1 MSSDE
6 TPNVPTSRNSREVV
20 REKAQKVHAQQSRAR
35 IMRRIVLGAIAIVA
49 VGAIGT
55 AVTLAVSAQVSK
67 PQLTPSGMED
77 DGILVSDIS
86 ASTVSSEPV
95 EAPAPETTEAGGEA
109 APTPAPTTTSTVDIH
124 IYVDYLSPD
133 AGEFERANARQL
145 VNWIGEGAA
154 TVTYHP
160 VALLTASSN
169 GTKYSLR
176 SAAAA
181 ACVATHSPAEFYAFN
196 HDLLDDQPD
205 MNTDGFTDSELADI
219 AGAVGSDNVKSVRS
233 CIEKQDYVTWAKD
246 ATSRALEGPLVGSDD
261 LVLTSAPMI
270 VVNGE
275 AYVGALDDPSEFSQ
289 FVLTVA
295 SDAYYATATPTPAPS
310 ETPTEAPVDEAPA
323 EETPAPT
330 EAPAQ

>member
-35 IMRRIVLGAIAIVA
+35 IMRRIILGAIAIVA

-67 PQLTPSGMED
+67 PQLTPTGLSD

-95 EAPAPETTEAGGEA
+95 EAPDPEATEAGGEA
-109 APTPAPTTTSTVDIH
+109 APTPAPTSASTVDIH

-233 CIEKQDYVTWAKD
+233 CIEEQDYVTWAKD

-295 SDAYYATATPTPAPS
+295 SDAYYSTATPTPAPS
-310 ETPTEAPVDEAPA
+310 ETPTEAPVEEAPA

>member
-6 TPNVPTSRNSREVV
+6 TPNVPSTRNTREAV

-35 IMRRIVLGAIAIVA
+35 VMRRIILGAIAIVA

-55 AVTLAVSAQVSK
+55 AITLAVSAQVSK
-67 PQLTPSGMED
+67 PQLNPGGMND

-86 ASTVSSEPV
+86 ASAMSDDTAA
-95 EAPAPETTEAGGEA
+95 APSPEETEAGGEA
-109 APTPAPTTTSTVDIH
+109 TPTPEPTTSSTVDIH

-145 VNWIGEGAA
+145 VNWISEGAA

-181 ACVATHSPAEFYAFN
+181 ACVATHSPAQFYAFN
-196 HDLLDDQPD
+196 HDLLDDQPEV
-205 MNTDGFTDSELADI
+205 NTDGFSDDELAAI

-233 CIEKQDYVTWAKD
+233 CIEDQDYVTWAKE
-246 ATSRALEGPLVGSDD
+246 ATSRALEGPLVGSED
-261 LVLTSAPMI
+261 LVLTAAPMI

-295 SDAYYATATPTPAPS
+295 SDAYYATETPTPSPSPTPTETTEPAPS
-310 ETPTEAPVDEAPA
+310 ETPAS
-323 EETPAPT
+323 
-330 EAPAQ
+330 

>member
-6 TPNVPTSRNSREVV
+6 TPNVPSTRNTREAV

-35 IMRRIVLGAIAIVA
+35 VMRRIILGAIAIVA

-55 AVTLAVSAQVSK
+55 AITLAVSAQVSK
-67 PQLTPSGMED
+67 PQLTPGGMDD

-86 ASTVSSEPV
+86 ASAMSDETV
-95 EAPAPETTEAGGEA
+95 APPSPEETEAGGEA
-109 APTPAPTTTSTVDIH
+109 APTPEPTTSSTVDIH

-145 VNWIGEGAA
+145 VNWISEGAA

-181 ACVATHSPAEFYAFN
+181 ACVATHSPAQFYAFN
-196 HDLLDDQPD
+196 HDLLDDQPEV
-205 MNTDGFTDSELADI
+205 NTDGFSDEELAAI

-233 CIEKQDYVTWAKD
+233 CIENQDYVTWAKE

-261 LVLTSAPMI
+261 LVLTAAPMI

-295 SDAYYATATPTPAPS
+295 SDAYYATETPTPTPAPTETTEPAPS
-310 ETPTEAPVDEAPA
+310 ETPAS
-323 EETPAPT
+323 
-330 EAPAQ
+330 

>member
-6 TPNVPTSRNSREVV
+6 TPNVPSPRNSREVV

-35 IMRRIVLGAIAIVA
+35 VMRRIILGAIAVVA

-55 AVTLAVSAQVSK
+55 AITLAVSAQVSK
-67 PQLTPSGMED
+67 PQLTPGGMSD

-86 ASTVSSEPV
+86 ASAMSDETV
-95 EAPAPETTEAGGEA
+95 APPSPEETEAGGETT
-109 APTPAPTTTSTVDIH
+109 PTPEPTTSSTVDIH

-145 VNWIGEGAA
+145 VNWISEGAA

-181 ACVATHSPAEFYAFN
+181 ACVATHSPAQFYAFN
-196 HDLLDDQPD
+196 HDLLDDQPEV
-205 MNTDGFTDSELADI
+205 NTDGFSDSQLADI

-233 CIEKQDYVTWAKD
+233 CIEDQDYVTWAKE

-261 LVLTSAPMI
+261 LVLTAAPMI

-295 SDAYYATATPTPAPS
+295 SDAYYATETPTPAPTETTEPAPS
-310 ETPTEAPVDEAPA
+310 ETPAP
-323 EETPAPT
+323 
-330 EAPAQ
+330 

>member
-6 TPNVPTSRNSREVV
+6 TPNVPTPRNSREVV

-35 IMRRIVLGAIAIVA
+35 IMRRIILGALAVVA

-55 AVTLAVSAQVSK
+55 AVTLAVSAQVTK
-67 PQLTPSGMED
+67 PQLTPGGMD
-77 DGILVSDIS
+77 GDGIVVSDVS
-86 ASTVSSEPV
+86 ATAASDQGATTPSP
-95 EAPAPETTEAGGEA
+95 EATEAGGEA
-109 APTPAPTTTSTVDIH
+109 TPTPEPTTSSTVDIH

-145 VNWIGEGAA
+145 VNWITEGAA

-181 ACVATHSPAEFYAFN
+181 ACVATHSPEQFYAFN
-196 HDLLDDQPD
+196 HDLLDDQPEV
-205 MNTDGFTDSELADI
+205 NTDGFSDAELADI

-233 CIEKQDYVTWAKD
+233 CIEDQDYVTWAKE
-246 ATSRALEGPLVGSDD
+246 ATSRALEGPLAGSDD
-261 LVLTSAPMI
+261 LVLSSAPMI

-295 SDAYYATATPTPAPS
+295 SDAYYSTESPSPTPTPTTAP
-310 ETPTEAPVDEAPA
+310 
-323 EETPAPT
+323 
-330 EAPAQ
+330 

>member
-6 TPNVPTSRNSREVV
+6 TPNVPTPRNSREAV

-35 IMRRIVLGAIAIVA
+35 IMRRIIVGAIAVVA

-67 PQLTPSGMED
+67 PQLSPGGMDD
-77 DGILVSDIS
+77 DGILISDVSATVASEDMS
-86 ASTVSSEPV
+86 AS
-95 EAPAPETTEAGGEA
+95 PAPDATDAGGEA
-109 APTPAPTTTSTVDIH
+109 APTPAPTTSSAVDIH
-124 IYVDYLSPD
+124 VYVDYLSPD

-145 VNWIGEGAA
+145 VNWINEDAA

-176 SAAAA
+176 AAGAA
-181 ACVATHSPAEFYAFN
+181 ACVATHSPAQFYAFN
-196 HDLLDDQPD
+196 HDLLDDQPEV
-205 MNTDGFTDSELADI
+205 NSDGYSDAELADI

-233 CIEKQDYVTWAKD
+233 CIEDQDYVSWAKE

-275 AYVGALDDPSEFSQ
+275 AYVGALDDPVEFSQ
-289 FVLTVA
+289 FVLTVSNDA
-295 SDAYYATATPTPAPS
+295 SQDAATPSPTPTPTA
-310 ETPTEAPVDEAPA
+310 T
-323 EETPAPT
+323 TPAS
-330 EAPAQ
+330 

>member
-6 TPNVPTSRNSREVV
+6 TPNVPSPRNSREAV

-35 IMRRIVLGAIAIVA
+35 IMRRIIIGAVALVA

-67 PQLTPSGMED
+67 PQLTPSGMD
-77 DGILVSDIS
+77 GDGILVSEIS
-86 ASTVSSEPV
+86 ASAASDQVAATPSPDE
-95 EAPAPETTEAGGEA
+95 TEATGEA
-109 APTPAPTTTSTVDIH
+109 APTPAPTTSSTVDIH
-124 IYVDYLSPD
+124 VYVDYLSPD

-145 VNWIGEGAA
+145 VNWINEGAA

-181 ACVATHSPAEFYAFN
+181 ACVATHSPEQFYAFN
-196 HDLLDDQPD
+196 HDLLDDQPEV
-205 MNTDGFTDSELADI
+205 NTDGYSDVELADI
-219 AGAVGSDNVKSVRS
+219 AGAVGADNAKSVRS
-233 CIEKQDYVTWAKD
+233 CIEDQDYVTWAKE
-246 ATSRALEGPLVGSDD
+246 ATSRALEGPLVGSED

-295 SDAYYATATPTPAPS
+295 SETYYSTESPTPTP
-310 ETPTEAPVDEAPA
+310 TPTT
-323 EETPAPT
+323 TP
-330 EAPAQ
+330 

>member
-6 TPNVPTSRNSREVV
+6 TPNVPSPRNSREVV

-35 IMRRIVLGAIAIVA
+35 VMRRIILGAIAVVA

-55 AVTLAVSAQVSK
+55 AITLAVSAQVSK
-67 PQLTPSGMED
+67 PQLTPGGMDE

-86 ASTVSSEPV
+86 ATAASDEGVA
-95 EAPAPETTEAGGEA
+95 APSPDETEAGGEA
-109 APTPAPTTTSTVDIH
+109 APTPAPTTSSTVDIH

-145 VNWIGEGAA
+145 VNWITEGAA
-154 TVTYHP
+154 AVTYHP

-181 ACVATHSPAEFYAFN
+181 ACVATHSPAQFYAFN
-196 HDLLDDQPD
+196 HDLLDDQPEV
-205 MNTDGFTDSELADI
+205 NTDGFSDAQLADI

-233 CIEKQDYVTWAKD
+233 CIEDQDYVTWAKD

-261 LVLTSAPMI
+261 LVLTAAPMI

-295 SDAYYATATPTPAPS
+295 SDAYYATESPSPTPTP
-310 ETPTEAPVDEAPA
+310 TPTT
-323 EETPAPT
+323 TP
-330 EAPAQ
+330 

>member
-6 TPNVPTSRNSREVV
+6 TPNVPSPRNSREAV

-35 IMRRIVLGAIAIVA
+35 VMRRIILGAVAVVA

-55 AVTLAVSAQVSK
+55 AITLAVSAQVSK
-67 PQLTPSGMED
+67 PQLTPAGMD
-77 DGILVSDIS
+77 HDGILVSDIS
-86 ASTVSSEPV
+86 ATTVAAEAST
-95 EAPAPETTEAGGEA
+95 APDPDDTGAGGET
-109 APTPAPTTTSTVDIH
+109 APAPAPTTSSTVDIH

-145 VNWIGEGAA
+145 VNWISEGAA

-181 ACVATHSPAEFYAFN
+181 ACVATHSPAQFYAFN
-196 HDLLDDQPD
+196 HDLLDDQPEV
-205 MNTDGFTDSELADI
+205 NTDGFSDAQLADI

-233 CIEKQDYVTWAKD
+233 CIEDQDYVTWAKD

-261 LVLTSAPMI
+261 LVLTAAPMI

-295 SDAYYATATPTPAPS
+295 SDAYYATETPSPSTSPSATPTPT
-310 ETPTEAPVDEAPA
+310 ETTE
-323 EETPAPT
+323 PAPT
-330 EAPAQ
+330 ETPAS

>member
-6 TPNVPTSRNSREVV
+6 TPNVPSPRNSREVV

-35 IMRRIVLGAIAIVA
+35 VMRRIILGAIAVVA

-55 AVTLAVSAQVSK
+55 AITLAVSAQVSK
-67 PQLTPSGMED
+67 PQLTPGGMD
-77 DGILVSDIS
+77 NDGILVSDIS
-86 ASTVSSEPV
+86 ASAMSDETA
-95 EAPAPETTEAGGEA
+95 APPSPEETEAGGEA
-109 APTPAPTTTSTVDIH
+109 TPTPQPTTSSTVDIH

-145 VNWIGEGAA
+145 VNWISEGAA

-181 ACVATHSPAEFYAFN
+181 ACVATHSPAQFYAFN
-196 HDLLDDQPD
+196 HDLLDDQPEV
-205 MNTDGFTDSELADI
+205 NTDGFSDSQLADI

-233 CIEKQDYVTWAKD
+233 CIEDQDYVTWAKD

-261 LVLTSAPMI
+261 LVLTAAPMI

-295 SDAYYATATPTPAPS
+295 SDAYYATETPTPAP
-310 ETPTEAPVDEAPA
+310 TPTTEPAPSD
-323 EETPAPT
+323 TPAS
-330 EAPAQ
+330 

>member
-6 TPNVPTSRNSREVV
+6 TPNVPSPRNTREVV

-35 IMRRIVLGAIAIVA
+35 VMRRIILGAIAIVA

-55 AVTLAVSAQVSK
+55 AITLAVSAQVSK
-67 PQLTPSGMED
+67 PQLTPGGMDD

-86 ASTVSSEPV
+86 ASAMSDSTV
-95 EAPAPETTEAGGEA
+95 APPSPDETEAGGEA
-109 APTPAPTTTSTVDIH
+109 TPTPEPTTSSTVDIH

-145 VNWIGEGAA
+145 VNWISEGAA

-181 ACVATHSPAEFYAFN
+181 ACVATHSPAQFYAFN
-196 HDLLDDQPD
+196 HDLLDDQPEV
-205 MNTDGFTDSELADI
+205 NTDGFSDAQLADI

-233 CIEKQDYVTWAKD
+233 CIEDQDYVTWAKE

-261 LVLTSAPMI
+261 LVLTAAPMI

-295 SDAYYATATPTPAPS
+295 SDAYYATETPTPAPTPTETTEPAPS
-310 ETPTEAPVDEAPA
+310 ETPAS
-323 EETPAPT
+323 
-330 EAPAQ
+330 